1 MAADKRR
8 SAPPG
13 RADYDRAP
21 TAPTDLLPTT
31 QFPTMSSNR
40 RTRLTTVLIAL
51 VSLLFMQLALAGY
64 ACPASGTKAPGAA
77 AMADSSMPCAGS
89 MQSELDDAQPGL
101 CTAHCQADPQTADRP
116 EQPLPLALGALP
128 AGFAMPARVTRLSSA
143 PCQTPHLMRT
153 TAPPVAISHC
163 CFRL

>member
-51 VSLLFMQLALAGY
+51 VSLLFM
-64 ACPASGTKAPGAA
+64 
-77 AMADSSMPCAGS
+77 
-89 MQSELDDAQPGL
+89 
-101 CTAHCQADPQTADRP
+101 H
-116 EQPLPLALGALP
+116 LALGALP